1 MKLTPYLSFDG
12 QCEAAFHFYEKCLG
26 GKITFMMT
34 FGESPMA
41 DQAPPEWSKKIL
53 HTTLTVGDQLL
64 QGSDAFPGAYQ
75 KPQGISV
82 SISIT
87 AVADAERIFH
97 ALAEKG
103 EVQMPIQE
111 TFWAQ
116 RFGVLTDQFGTPWLI
131 NCEKP
136 RYE

>member
-1 MKLTPYLSFDG
+1 MKLTPYLSFNG
-12 QCEAAFHFYEKCLG
+12 QCEAAFRFYEKCLG
-26 GKITFMMT
+26 GKIAFMMT

-41 DQAPPEWSKKIL
+41 EQAPPEWSKKIL
-53 HTTLTVGDQLL
+53 HTTLAVGDQVLH
-64 QGSDAFPGAYQ
+64 GSDAFPGAYQ

-87 AVADAERIFH
+87 SVADAERIFH

-136 RYE
+136 M

>member
-12 QCEAAFHFYEKCLG
+12 QCEAAFRFYEKCLD
-26 GKITFMMT
+26 GKIAFMMT

-53 HTTLTVGDQLL
+53 HVTLTVGDQVL

-82 SISIT
+82 TIALTS
-87 AVADAERIFH
+87 VADAERIFQ
-97 ALAEKG
+97 ALAEEG

-111 TFWAQ
+111 TFWAL

-136 RYE
+136 M